1 MAKAKR
7 NAILQYGKTYKNK
20 DGSSYVCV
28 SPKPNEYGCRLHNIN
43 TDWVFYAHIITMYE
57 DGTIEWDY
65 SSDGK
70 FEKTV

>member
-1 MAKAKR
+1 MATR
-7 NAILQYGKTYKNK
+7 NTILQFGKTYRNKN
-20 DGSSYVCV
+20 GSSFVCM
-28 SPKPNEYGCRLHNIN
+28 SPQPDKWSCKLQNVN
-43 TDWVFYAHIITMYE
+43 TGWTFYAHIITMYE